1 MRQQQMMESQQE
13 HQMSAMQSAN
23 QWEELSDHQNMI
35 DERDIEPD
43 FFIDLAPDA
52 TFIPNEK
59 GHEKA
64 TQIFDGDHDLFD
76 FENEVEPVLQVL
88 VGKAIEHARI
98 EVIEDYEA

>member
-1 MRQQQMMESQQE
+1 
-13 HQMSAMQSAN
+13 
-23 QWEELSDHQNMI
+23 MI

-43 FFIDLAPDA
+43 FFVDLAPDA

-64 TQIFDGDHDLFD
+64 TQIFDGDNDLFD